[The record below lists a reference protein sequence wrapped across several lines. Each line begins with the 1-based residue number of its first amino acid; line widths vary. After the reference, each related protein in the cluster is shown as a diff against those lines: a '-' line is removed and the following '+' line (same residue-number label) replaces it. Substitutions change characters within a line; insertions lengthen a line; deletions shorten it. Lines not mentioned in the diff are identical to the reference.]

1 MTNRFLT
8 LIALLAGLSL
18 ALPAMAQQ
26 PQSPAGD
33 QVAQLAE
40 ALDLSEQQQTDIRA
54 VIDEYGPQIES
65 LQERAQRAQMELS
78 DKVGHDYDEA
88 AIRAGATR
96 LGELTGEMTALSLL
110 LQSKVQALFT
120 PEQRQQLEMQ
130 AQRQRQMQEQMMRQQ
145 YQQQGQPGAGQT
157 GPGQPQ
163 QDW

>member
-1 MTNRFLT
+1 MSTANRFLARVAFV
-8 LIALLAGLSL
+8 IGLAV
-18 ALPAMAQQ
+18 ALPALAQQ
-26 PQSPAGD
+26 MPQAQSPADD

-40 ALDLSEQQQTDIRA
+40 ALGLSEQQQTDIRA
-54 VIDEYGPQIES
+54 VIEEYGPQIES
-65 LQERAQRAQMELS
+65 LQERAQSVQMELS

-88 AIRAGATR
+88 AIRSGATR

-145 YQQQGQPGAGQT
+145 YQQQQGG
-157 GPGQPQ
+157 GQPQ

>member
-1 MTNRFLT
+1 M
-8 LIALLAGLSL
+8 ALVAGLSL
-18 ALPAMAQQ
+18 TLPAVAQMPQ
-26 PQSPAGD
+26 PAAED

-40 ALDLSEQQQTDIRA
+40 ALGLSEQQQADIRA

-65 LQERAQRAQMELS
+65 LQERAQRVQMELS

-88 AIRAGATR
+88 AIRSGATR

-120 PEQRQQLEMQ
+120 AEQREQLEVQ

-145 YQQQGQPGAGQT
+145 FQGQPGSA
-157 GPGQPQ
+157 PQ
-163 QDW
+163 Q